1 MNKNK
6 SFLPKLIIVDHFDDI
21 QNQIDLKTEAL
32 LCSQNLNENDRK
44 IFNELRQNQLEKI
57 KDVQERNL
65 SRVTFD
71 EEAYKLKWEHV
82 MNDTKLTFEK
92 KIEILKEELILFDCI
107 LIDDKKF
114 KSGVSLWVTPW
125 FYNEINLEFLR

>member
-1 MNKNK
+1 MNKNTT
-6 SFLPKLIIVDHFDDI
+6 FHPKLIIVDHFDDI

-71 EEAYKLKWEHV
+71 EKAYKLKWEHV